1 MGRHAQTEEQV
12 ISPEHECH
20 YLPPLHPC
28 ALHRA
33 AQGRV
38 RRRIF
43 ILPGQEAVVNP
54 QRSAAANHM
63 RNYLSILCPF
73 PFHRECVSLVQTGT
87 RAGRR
92 PLPLTIR
99 DSTWLDD
106 SCDIAFFCARVSP
119 TSVEKR
125 LAGSMRLSYPGPCRR
140 RWHGWACRPSAGLCA
155 WPLRRLRPRR
165 RVYMI
170 SCSRLQFCLPSPVF
184 ILTRSRCLRL

>member
-1 MGRHAQTEEQV
+1 VGVGASGCCAAFPKLEDTSLTHASALRPSPRLRLGRHAQTEEQV

-43 ILPGQEAVVNP
+43 ILPGQEAPVNL
-54 QRSAAANHM
+54 QRLAAANHM
-63 RNYLSILCPF
+63 RNYLSVLCLL
-73 PFHRECVSLVQTGT
+73 PFHRGCVSIVQTGT
-87 RAGRR
+87 RAERR

-106 SCDIAFFCARVSP
+106 SCDIALARWKP
-119 TSVEKR
+119 F
-125 LAGSMRLSYPGPCRR
+125 
-140 RWHGWACRPSAGLCA
+140 WAAFVHS
-155 WPLRRLRPRR
+155 R
-165 RVYMI
+165 RV
-170 SCSRLQFCLPSPVF
+170 PS
-184 ILTRSRCLRL
+184 SH